1 MGHCLDIQ
9 QSALLDCVRDV
20 EMGVKMR
27 FQGTLTNWN
36 DDRGFGFIKPD
47 GGGQDVFVNIKAF
60 GRVSERPT
68 DGTKLSFEVELGA
81 EGKKRATRVE
91 YIRSAGASNQ
101 RTQSTNRSRQ
111 PARGVSDGAP
121 WPLLALVSFIL
132 FALLYAWA
140 TFRWGVHYYVLLGY
154 LAISGW
160 TYVMYMHDKTAAEM
174 GEWRVSEGGLHLLGL
189 LGGWPGANLAQHYLR
204 HKSKKA
210 SFRVKHWVMVC
221 INLSTFT
228 FLASNGL
235 LSF

>member
-1 MGHCLDIQ
+1 
-9 QSALLDCVRDV
+9 
-20 EMGVKMR
+20 MGVK

-101 RTQSTNRSRQ
+101 RTQSTNRIRQ
-111 PARGVSDGAP
+111 PVRGVSDGAP

-132 FALLYAWA
+132 FALLYTWA
-140 TFRWGVHYYVLLGY
+140 TFRWAFITTCCWATWPSVAGLTSCTCTTKPQRKW
-154 LAISGW
+154 ASGASRKVAW
-160 TYVMYMHDKTAAEM
+160 
-174 GEWRVSEGGLHLLGL
+174 HLLGL
-189 LGGWPGANLAQHYLR
+189 AGAAGPEPTWHSTTCGTRARKR
-204 HKSKKA
+204 HS
-210 SFRVKHWVMVC
+210 
-221 INLSTFT
+221 
-228 FLASNGL
+228 G
-235 LSF
+235 

>member
-1 MGHCLDIQ
+1 MG
-9 QSALLDCVRDV
+9 A
-20 EMGVKMR
+20 K

-47 GGGQDVFVNIKAF
+47 GRGQDIFVNIKAF

-68 DGTKLSFEVELGA
+68 NGAKLSFEVELGA

-91 YIRSAGASNQ
+91 YIRSAAAIGQ
-101 RTQSTNRSRQ
+101 QRQ
-111 PARGVSDGAP
+111 PANRRRPASATSTGAS
-121 WPLLALVSFIL
+121 WPVLALVSFAI

-154 LAISGW
+154 LALSGW
-160 TYVMYMHDKTAAEM
+160 TYVMYMHDKTAAEL

-189 LGGWPGANLAQHYLR
+189 LGGWPGANLAQHFLR

-210 SFRVKHWVMVC
+210 SFRVKHWVMVSL
-221 INLSTFT
+221 NLGAFA
-228 FLASNGL
+228 FMASNGML
-235 LSF
+235 RLEYW

>member
-1 MGHCLDIQ
+1 
-9 QSALLDCVRDV
+9 
-20 EMGVKMR
+20 MGVK

-68 DGTKLSFEVELGA
+68 NGAKLAFEVELGA
-81 EGKKRATRVE
+81 EGKKRATWVE
-91 YIRSAGASNQ
+91 YISSGAASGQ
-101 RTQSTNRSRQ
+101 RTQAANRNRR
-111 PARGVSDGAP
+111 PASAASNGAP
-121 WPLLALVSFIL
+121 WPVLALVSFAI
-132 FALLYAWA
+132 FGVLYAWA

-160 TYVMYMHDKTAAEM
+160 TYVMYMHDKTAAEL

-189 LGGWPGANLAQHYLR
+189 LGGWPGANLAQHFLR
-204 HKSKKA
+204 HKSKKT

-221 INLSTFT
+221 LNLGVFA
-228 FLASNGL
+228 FMASNGML
-235 LSF
+235 RLEYW

>member
-1 MGHCLDIQ
+1 MG
-9 QSALLDCVRDV
+9 A
-20 EMGVKMR
+20 K

-47 GGGQDVFVNIKAF
+47 GRGQDIFVNIKAF

-68 DGTKLSFEVELGA
+68 NGAKLSFEVELGA

-91 YIRSAGASNQ
+91 YIRSAAAIGQ
-101 RTQSTNRSRQ
+101 QRQ
-111 PARGVSDGAP
+111 PANRRRPASATSTGAS
-121 WPLLALVSFIL
+121 WPVLALVSFAI

-154 LAISGW
+154 LALSGW
-160 TYVMYMHDKTAAEM
+160 TYVMYMHDKTAAEL

-189 LGGWPGANLAQHYLR
+189 LGGWPGANLAQHFLR
-204 HKSKKA
+204 HKSKKT

-221 INLSTFT
+221 LNLGVFA
-228 FLASNGL
+228 FMASNGML
-235 LSF
+235 ILEYR

>member
-1 MGHCLDIQ
+1 MG
-9 QSALLDCVRDV
+9 A
-20 EMGVKMR
+20 K

-68 DGTKLSFEVELGA
+68 NGAKLAFEVELGA
-81 EGKKRATRVE
+81 EGKKRATWVE
-91 YIRSAGASNQ
+91 YISSGAASGQ
-101 RTQSTNRSRQ
+101 RTQAANRNRR
-111 PARGVSDGAP
+111 PASAASNGAP
-121 WPLLALVSFIL
+121 WPVLALVSFAI
-132 FALLYAWA
+132 FGVLYAWA

-160 TYVMYMHDKTAAEM
+160 TYVMYMHDKTAAEL

-189 LGGWPGANLAQHYLR
+189 LGGWPGANLAQHFLR
-204 HKSKKA
+204 HKSKKT

-221 INLSTFT
+221 LNLGVFA
-228 FLASNGL
+228 FMASNGML
-235 LSF
+235 RLEYW

>member
-1 MGHCLDIQ
+1 MG
-9 QSALLDCVRDV
+9 A
-20 EMGVKMR
+20 K

-47 GGGQDVFVNIKAF
+47 GRGQDIFVNIKAF

-68 DGTKLSFEVELGA
+68 NGAKLSFEVELGA

-91 YIRSAGASNQ
+91 YIRSAAAIGQQ
-101 RTQSTNRSRQ
+101 RQPANRSRR
-111 PARGVSDGAP
+111 PASATSTGAS
-121 WPLLALVSFIL
+121 WPVLALVSFAI

-154 LAISGW
+154 LALSGW
-160 TYVMYMHDKTAAEM
+160 TYVMYMHDKTAAEL

-189 LGGWPGANLAQHYLR
+189 LGGWPGANLAQHFLR
-204 HKSKKA
+204 HKSKKT

-221 INLSTFT
+221 LNLGVFA
-228 FLASNGL
+228 FMASNGML
-235 LSF
+235 ILEYR